1 MSTLL
6 MGLATAVLAVMIVAL
21 YRLYKGPF
29 DADRMVSLQLLG
41 TLSVA
46 VLALLSAA
54 LDNPFYIDVAV
65 VLALLAAVAAA
76 GFATRAWQR

>member
-1 MSTLL
+1 MALAAAILL
-6 MGLATAVLAVMIVAL
+6 MMIVAL

-46 VLALLSAA
+46 VLIVLGAA
-54 LDNPFYIDVAV
+54 WQDAFYIDVAL

-76 GFATRAWQR
+76 GFATRAWPS